1 MDNSREMAS
10 KGIDEYPIDM
20 DSLFRMTVQ
29 RNASD
34 LHLISGVPPHIRVDG
49 KLIRLDMPI
58 ISPNAI
64 KSLLYSILSDQQKKT
79 LEQELELDFAYSVPG
94 VSRFRG
100 NILYQRG
107 TLGAA
112 FRVVPF
118 DIPDINSLGLPKG
131 VKDLCSLSQG
141 LVLVTGP
148 TGSGKSTTLAA
159 MLNYIS
165 SHRSLNILTLE
176 DPIEFL
182 HRHGKSIISQREV
195 GSDTHSFSSA
205 LRHALRHDPDV
216 ILIGEMRDLDS
227 IAIALTAAETG
238 HLVLSTLHTQNAPLS
253 INRIVDVFN
262 NDNRAYI
269 RQQLANSLQGII
281 SQQLIPRIDTHGRV
295 LAAEYMISTPA
306 VRNMI
311 REGKEHQLYSVIQT
325 GNAQGMQTMDQS
337 LAKLYMAGKISM
349 ESTLAYCI
357 DKKEMER
364 LLSIYKRN
372 K

>member
-1 MDNSREMAS
+1 MKNNDDLVFSDVDS
-10 KGIDEYPIDM
+10 YPVDM
-20 DSLFRMTVQ
+20 DFLFKVTVEQ
-29 RNASD
+29 SASD
-34 LHLISGVPPHIRVDG
+34 LHLISGVPPHIRIDG
-49 KLIRLDMPI
+49 KLMRLDLPVVT
-58 ISPNAI
+58 PNGL
-64 KSLLYSILSDQQKKT
+64 KNLLYSILNDQQRIT
-79 LEQELELDFAYSVPG
+79 LEEELELDFAYSVPG

-112 FRVVPF
+112 FRVVPYT
-118 DIPDINSLGLPKG
+118 IPNIESLGLPNGIKA
-131 VKDLCSLSQG
+131 LCSLSQG

-159 MLNYIS
+159 MLDYIS
-165 SHRSLNILTLE
+165 SNRNLNILTLE

-182 HRHGKSIISQREV
+182 HKHGKSIISQREV

-253 INRIVDVFN
+253 ISRIVDVFN
-262 NDNRAYI
+262 DDKRAYI
-269 RQQLANSLQGII
+269 RQQLSNSLQAIV
-281 SQQLIPRIDTHGRV
+281 SQQLIPRSDGKGRV
-295 LAAEYMISTPA
+295 VSVEFMLNTPA

-325 GNAQGMQTMDQS
+325 GYTLGMQTMDQS
-337 LAKLYMAGKISM
+337 LSKLYLTGVISM
-349 ESTLAYCI
+349 DSALSYCI

-364 LLSIYKRN
+364 MISIHRKY
-372 K
+372 